1 MFPSHDHVGKNNV
14 DYDGAGFSGS
24 STTTAQI
31 DFNFIKNA
39 QFSFPWFKLQY
50 NLKYDGTATLPIQVG
65 SWVGAEWGFAKNN
78 TSATDTIEYV
88 EFASGQTSV
97 PYNPIHYLEWT
108 LGAQGSSETFKVI
121 SQRLDNT
128 DNIFTPNIFG
138 GQNSVQQFSGQ
149 TIAFSIW
156 AKSTTGT
163 TLTCNIRQ
171 YFGSGGSADVV
182 TVLLNQTLTSTW
194 TQYTAIVAIPSI
206 AGKTIGLTSPF
217 CQFEIDLPLNTD
229 ATLGANIAICNVQI
243 QLANE
248 IFPFQYKSFG
258 QQISEFG
265 PWFKFPSGQFQFMS
279 DSTEGWLLLSDT
291 LTIGN
296 ANSSASYAIEHNFAV
311 YRAIYDNFSNTYA
324 PVNTGRGASALAD
337 FAAGS

>member
-1 MFPSHDHVGKNNV
+1 MTITYNLAPLPKQRYFYPDDAAYGTLAKQPLAGGKVYTYSSQNHATPKAAYQSNMGTPPPAHTNPIILDQNGEAPIYWALDDEDLTDLYYIEV
-14 DYDGAGFSGS
+14 YDPDSSPGDGSPIYTADDYDGAGFSGS

-138 GQNSVQQFSGQ
+138 GQNSVQQFS
-149 TIAFSIW
+149 A
-156 AKSTTGT
+156 
-163 TLTCNIRQ
+163 
-171 YFGSGGSADVV
+171 
-182 TVLLNQTLTSTW
+182 
-194 TQYTAIVAIPSI
+194 
-206 AGKTIGLTSPF
+206 
-217 CQFEIDLPLNTD
+217 
-229 ATLGANIAICNVQI
+229 
-243 QLANE
+243 
-248 IFPFQYKSFG
+248 
-258 QQISEFG
+258 
-265 PWFKFPSGQFQFMS
+265 
-279 DSTEGWLLLSDT
+279 
-291 LTIGN
+291 
-296 ANSSASYAIEHNFAV
+296 
-311 YRAIYDNFSNTYA
+311 
-324 PVNTGRGASALAD
+324 
-337 FAAGS
+337 